1 VLLRQS
7 LEDGGT
13 MRAHHYFGRG
23 NAELGLGASPQP
35 LRHSFQV
42 AEERVGKFHQL
53 LSRRGKTKRLPIEKL
68 YAQILFKEQNLRAH
82 GWLLDSVRHVPDG

>member
-7 LEDGGT
+7 VEAGGIL
-13 MRAHHYFGRG
+13 RAQHYLGRG
-23 NAELGLGASPQP
+23 HAELGLGASPEP
-35 LRHSFQV
+35 LRHSFPV
-42 AEERVGKFHQL
+42 AEERVGIFHQL